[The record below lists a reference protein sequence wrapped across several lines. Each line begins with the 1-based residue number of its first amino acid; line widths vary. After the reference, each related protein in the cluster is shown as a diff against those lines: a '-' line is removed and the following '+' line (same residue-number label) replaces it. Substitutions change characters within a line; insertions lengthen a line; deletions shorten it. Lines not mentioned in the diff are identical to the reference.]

1 MSDTIEVRAGYSQRA
16 LSRRRVLSGALSAG
30 AVVALSACAGVTPSG
45 SGNALPQPA
54 KGPVTVTALL
64 TVTGDKLTSFP
75 GQIGEPFKKLH
86 SNVTLEGIP
95 QGGGGTQQAMER
107 LTALIAGGS
116 PPAIFEGPRFADFLV
131 QKGFTDPALLDDF
144 IKRDHY
150 KTDNYNPKELA
161 SRSTYQNRVVQLP
174 WKVGGNALVILCN
187 TDLFRQA
194 AVPLPSSDPAKPW
207 TWEEWVGAAQKLT
220 KRNGDT
226 VTQFGHNGLA
236 WTIGSWPLLWQ
247 TDWITDDLKT
257 IICDNSSMVDCY
269 TRLQDL
275 YYKSR
280 VVPLP
285 GQAAS
290 FFGNVDLFKTGKAA
304 MQAVSAG
311 GWSNYVNGN
320 PAVPMAAAPM
330 PKVKITTADANTGDM
345 FIVKG
350 TTTPYEAWEGIKY
363 MIEENRLP
371 QLVQQVPAR
380 LDYLETYLKGTT
392 QASPGIDTKLLVDVA
407 RNFVPQTALGRHQ
420 NQDQMYNVINPRLDA
435 LWKNAV
441 TPAAM
446 LTGLKPNTAYIRVN

>member
-1 MSDTIEVRAGYSQRA
+1 MPPVGGLT
-16 LSRRRVLSGALSAG
+16 RRRLLLATVAAGSVVAMTACASGALS
-30 AVVALSACAGVTPSG
+30 GVGG
-45 SGNALPQPA
+45 SGPQPA
-54 KGPVTVTALL
+54 KGPVTATAML
-64 TVTGDKLTSFP
+64 TVAGDKLKSFP
-75 GQIGEPFKKLH
+75 GQIGEPFQKLH
-86 SNVTLEGIP
+86 PNVTLEGVP
-95 QGGGGTQQAMER
+95 QGGGGTQQAMEK

-116 PPAIFEGPRFADFLV
+116 PPAIFEGPRFADYLV
-131 QKGFTDPALLDDF
+131 QKGFTDPALLDGF

-161 SRSTYQNRVVQLP
+161 SRAVYQDHIVQLP

-187 TDLFRQA
+187 TDLFRDA
-194 AVPLPSSDPAKPW
+194 GVPLPSSDPTKPW
-207 TWEEWVGAAQKLT
+207 TWEDWVGAAEKLT

-247 TDWITDDLKT
+247 TDWISQDLKT
-257 IICDNSSMVDCY
+257 IICDNPDMVDCY

-280 VVPLP
+280 IVPLP

-290 FFGNVDLFKTGKAA
+290 LFGNVDVFKTSKAA

-311 GWSNYVNGN
+311 GWSNYVNAT
-320 PAVPMAAAPM
+320 PSVPMYAAPM

-350 TTTPYEAWEGIKY
+350 TKTPVEAWQAIQY
-363 MIEENRLP
+363 MIEDNRLP

-380 LDYLETYLKGTT
+380 LDYLESYLKGTT
-392 QASPGIDTKLLVDVA
+392 KASPNIDTKLLVDVA

-420 NQDQMYNVINPRLDA
+420 NQDQMYNAINPKLDA
-435 LWKNAV
+435 LWKNAI
-441 TPAAM
+441 TPVAM
-446 LTGLKPNTAYIRVN
+446 LTGLKAPLQAIADSK

>member
-1 MSDTIEVRAGYSQRA
+1 
-16 LSRRRVLSGALSAG
+16 
-30 AVVALSACAGVTPSG
+30 
-45 SGNALPQPA
+45 
-54 KGPVTVTALL
+54 
-64 TVTGDKLTSFP
+64 
-75 GQIGEPFKKLH
+75 
-86 SNVTLEGIP
+86 
-95 QGGGGTQQAMER
+95 
-107 LTALIAGGS
+107 
-116 PPAIFEGPRFADFLV
+116 
-131 QKGFTDPALLDDF
+131 
-144 IKRDHY
+144 
-150 KTDNYNPKELA
+150 
-161 SRSTYQNRVVQLP
+161 
-174 WKVGGNALVILCN
+174 
-187 TDLFRQA
+187 
-194 AVPLPSSDPAKPW
+194 
-207 TWEEWVGAAQKLT
+207 
-220 KRNGDT
+220 
-226 VTQFGHNGLA
+226 
-236 WTIGSWPLLWQ
+236 
-247 TDWITDDLKT
+247 
-257 IICDNSSMVDCY
+257 
-269 TRLQDL
+269 
-275 YYKSR
+275 
-280 VVPLP
+280 
-285 GQAAS
+285 
-290 FFGNVDLFKTGKAA
+290 